1 MKERLVSCG
10 AEIGEP
16 SLREHLERGG
26 GSRLGSS
33 GLGCATGGGI
43 TGELGV
49 SFPVAESARPSLYG
63 TTLSPQFAKALG

>member
-10 AEIGEP
+10 AEIWGEP
-16 SLREHLERGG
+16 SLREHPERGE

-43 TGELGV
+43 TGELGA
-49 SFPVAESARPSLYG
+49 SFPVAESA
-63 TTLSPQFAKALG
+63 